1 MLNCDS
7 SPVDLLQCVSLSIT
21 AACMTATYRHFW
33 FSDLTFNMWC
43 SNHLG
48 KLISDFARKIW
59 PALFFN
65 TFWALLVI
73 SFGVVLHTSGR
84 SSSLGVG
91 CLLFCSLSAIIIW
104 ALRRPINGWWCCI
117 AFIVLALF
125 GDHCCTKNWSGW
137 QSDDFQMVLN

>member
-7 SPVDLLQCVSLSIT
+7 SPVDLLQYVSLSIT

-48 KLISDFARKIW
+48 KTHFWLCYKNMTSFILQHILSSPRDFFWNSSPHFWKE
-59 PALFFN
+59 LFF
-65 TFWALLVI
+65 
-73 SFGVVLHTSGR
+73 
-84 SSSLGVG
+84 G
-91 CLLFCSLSAIIIW
+91 CLLLFCSLSAIIIW